1 MNFEWDEAK
10 AFQNKRKHRVSF
22 SEAST
27 AFGDPMHLSMPDPDH
42 SEDETRFLL
51 LGRTFTGRLVVV
63 VFTDRG
69 ETTRIIS
76 ARLASRSERMTYED
90 G

>member
-1 MNFEWDEAK
+1 MEFEWDDEK

-27 AFGDPMHLSMPDPDH
+27 AFGDPLHLSMPDPDH
-42 SEDETRFLL
+42 SQSEKRFIL
-51 LGRTFTGRLVVV
+51 LGRSFTGRLVVT

-76 ARLASRSERMTYED
+76 ARLASRSERITYED

>member
-1 MNFEWDEAK
+1 MDFEWDDNK

-27 AFGDPMHLSMPDPDH
+27 AFGDTMQLTMPDPDH
-42 SEDETRFLL
+42 SENEERFLL
-51 LGRTFTGRLVVV
+51 LGRSFTGRLLVVS
-63 VFTDRG
+63 FTDRG
-69 ETTRIIS
+69 EAVRIIS
-76 ARLASRSERMTYED
+76 ARLASQSERITYDD

>member
-1 MNFEWDEAK
+1 MEFEWDKDK
-10 AFQNKRKHRVSF
+10 AFRNKRKHGVSF

-27 AFGDPMHLSMPDPDH
+27 AFGDPMQLSMPDPDH
-42 SEDETRFLL
+42 SQDEERFLL
-51 LGRTFTGRLVVV
+51 LGRTFTDRLVVV
-63 VFTDRG
+63 SFTDRG

-76 ARLASRSERMTYED
+76 ARLASRSERLTYED

>member
-1 MNFEWDEAK
+1 MEFEWDNDK
-10 AFQNKRKHRVSF
+10 AFRNKRKHGVSF

-42 SEDETRFLL
+42 SRDEERFLL

-63 VFTDRG
+63 SFTDRG

-76 ARLASRSERMTYED
+76 ARLPSRSERITYED
-90 G
+90 D